1 LGAKTEKHGE
11 GRRRDGQLYVVATP
25 IGNLQD
31 ITLRALAVLGAV
43 DLVAAEDTRTASVLL
58 DHHKLR
64 ARLLPL
70 HEHNERRAAETV
82 LAELRQGRD
91 VALVSDAGTPAV
103 SDPGAQLVARAREA
117 GFRVTPIPGPNA
129 AIAAISAAGLAQ
141 NGFVFE
147 GFLPPRRAARRAA
160 IEALRGEPRPLVLYE
175 APHRVLEC
183 VEDLADVL
191 GGGRSIVIARELTKL
206 FEEIHRCRL
215 GEAAAWL
222 LADDNRRK
230 GEFVLLVDGAPAAG
244 SGDGPDAEIDRV
256 LGLLL
261 GELPL
266 ARAVRLA
273 CAITGAK
280 RNRVYARA
288 LELSGK
294 KV

>member
-1 LGAKTEKHGE
+1 M
-11 GRRRDGQLYVVATP
+11 VATP

-31 ITLRALAVLGAV
+31 ISLRALAVLGAV

-64 ARLLPL
+64 ARLVPL

-82 LAELRQGRD
+82 LAELGQGRD

-117 GFRVTPIPGPNA
+117 GFRVTPVPGANA

-160 IEALRGEPRPLVLYE
+160 IEALRGEPKPLVFYE

-191 GGGRSIVIARELTKL
+191 GGERSIVIARELTKL

-230 GEFVLLVDGAPAAG
+230 GEFVLLVDGARAAASGDDPAAG
-244 SGDGPDAEIDRV
+244 IDRV
-256 LGLLL
+256 LGALLV
-261 GELPL
+261 ELPL
-266 ARAVRLA
+266 AQAVRLA